1 AEFMPHNGSR
11 IRLDYTGTPITFDQG
26 QGLLIEMQPRDRLLR
41 ISREEDL
48 LSSQETTRMLVRG
61 LAHEIKNPLG
71 GIRGAA
77 QLLDRELLDDEFH
90 DYTRIIIEEADRLR
104 NLLVRML
111 GPNKAF
117 RLTTINIHEVLERVC
132 GLIAAE
138 CEGRIQIQRDYDPS
152 IPEFEVDKEQLI

>member
-1 AEFMPHNGSR
+1 PFPTRRSSDLEFLMEDPDSLPAFLDALHTGHPFTKREAEFMLHNGSR
-11 IRLDYTGTPITFDQG
+11 IRLDYTVTPITFDQG

-48 LSSQETTRMLVRG
+48 LSNQETTRMLVRG

-77 QLLDRELLDDEFH
+77 QLLDRELVDDELH

-104 NLLVRML
+104 NLVDRM
-111 GPNKAF
+111 
-117 RLTTINIHEVLERVC
+117 
-132 GLIAAE
+132 
-138 CEGRIQIQRDYDPS
+138 
-152 IPEFEVDKEQLI
+152 